1 MCLVWNY
8 ILTHVFCHVDI
19 LEGSKQ
25 LYASRKI
32 RKLLEIVLAL
42 GNYMNKGNR
51 GNAFGFKIS
60 SLNKIQDTKSS
71 QDRDITMLNYLV
83 ELFDKQV
90 RLMAWH
96 RCDCLPVVASLP
108 FPTSIP
114 VQNLSIVVAHT
125 KYTFF

>member
-1 MCLVWNY
+1 MCLVWIY
-8 ILTHVFCHVDI
+8 ILTHIFCNLDI

-96 RCDCLPVVASLP
+96 RCD
-108 FPTSIP
+108 
-114 VQNLSIVVAHT
+114 
-125 KYTFF
+125 

>member
-1 MCLVWNY
+1 MLGIDGHNTLTAGDLYTYTY
-8 ILTHVFCHVDI
+8 IFCHVDI

-90 RLMAWH
+90 RLMARH
-96 RCDCLPVVASLP
+96 RCD
-108 FPTSIP
+108 
-114 VQNLSIVVAHT
+114 
-125 KYTFF
+125 

>member
-1 MCLVWNY
+1 MSAPFLMFCGLEIVQIGLELVSTLY
-8 ILTHVFCHVDI
+8 SISELIYFTDI

-71 QDRDITMLNYLV
+71 QDRDITMLHYLV
-83 ELFDKQV
+83 DLFDKQV
-90 RLMAWH
+90 
-96 RCDCLPVVASLP
+96 C
-108 FPTSIP
+108 
-114 VQNLSIVVAHT
+114 
-125 KYTFF
+125 YTNI